1 MIEPTGQM
9 VQPIA
14 QDSLVIVIDDDA
26 GIRGALTNLFSSV
39 GLRVTAYASAAEMM
53 AAALPDLPTCLV
65 LDIRLP
71 GMGGLELQSR
81 LADSGITLPVVFMTG
96 HGDIP
101 MSVQAMKAGALDF
114 LTKPFRDQDMID
126 AVAAAIAWDR
136 QRRETQN
143 DLAELRRRYQSL
155 SARESDVMRL
165 VTMGLLNKQV
175 AGEMGLAEI
184 TVKVHRGNLMRKM
197 DAGTLPA
204 LVRMAEVLGIHEQ
217 E

>member
-9 VQPIA
+9 VQAPG

-26 GIRGALTNLFSSV
+26 GIRAALTNLFSSV
-39 GLRVTAYASAAEMM
+39 GLSVTAYASAAELI
-53 AAALPDLPTCLV
+53 AAPLPDRPTCLV

-81 LADSGITLPVVFMTG
+81 LAESGITLPVVFMTG

-143 DLAELRRRYQSL
+143 DLAALRQRYQTL
-155 SARESDVMRL
+155 SARECDVMRL
-165 VTMGLLNKQV
+165 VTKGLLNKQV

-197 DAGTLPA
+197 DASTLPA

-217 E
+217 H

>member
-1 MIEPTGQM
+1 MIEPTGRM